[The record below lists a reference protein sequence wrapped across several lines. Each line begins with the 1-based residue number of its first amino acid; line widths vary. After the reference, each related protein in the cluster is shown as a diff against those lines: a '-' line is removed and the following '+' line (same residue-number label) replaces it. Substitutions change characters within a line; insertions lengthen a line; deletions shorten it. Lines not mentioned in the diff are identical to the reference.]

1 MKMNVYREQN
11 MKMNARIKSPWDK
24 EKTLIIQDEKGKETS
39 FFPSFVQNVL
49 NPFSVSE
56 SLDSKSVT
64 SMNSSLFSHTKGKN
78 SSRIDLSWTLE
89 MEKARKVDS
98 AKKILKDLN
107 QHYENIFKEYDDNVP
122 EKQIFLHSNILY
134 LIAATDGNEDTLGHS
149 QLVAS
154 YTMMLSKALGVE
166 DKNHLVNIERGALL
180 HDIGKIGIPES
191 ILRKAG
197 PLTALEREIVK
208 EHPFI
213 GYEIIEGFE
222 FLKKAA
228 QVVLFHHE
236 SYDGSG
242 YPYGLAG
249 EEIPLEA
256 RIFAVADTLDAITS
270 DRPYRKGSNFD
281 VAFSEIERVRG
292 TQFDPVVVD
301 TLFSVPLE
309 KWQRIKEHTE
319 KSLHL
324 YTIH

>member
-1 MKMNVYREQN
+1 MKMNVYKRQE
-11 MKMNARIKSPWDK
+11 MKMNTEINSPSDR
-24 EKTLIIQDEKGKETS
+24 EKLLIIQDESGKKTH
-39 FFPSFVQNVL
+39 FFPSFVQSPL
-49 NPFSVSE
+49 KSFPADE
-56 SLDSKSVT
+56 RLDYKPVT
-64 SMNSSLFSHTKGKN
+64 SMNSFSFPHPEEKDG
-78 SSRIDLSWTLE
+78 SRVDLSWPLE
-89 MEKARKVDS
+89 REKARKVDS
-98 AKKILKDLN
+98 AKKILKDLS
-107 QHYENIFKEYDDNVP
+107 QHYEKIFNEHDDDIP

-154 YTMMLSKALGVE
+154 YTMMLTKALGVE
-166 DKNHLVNIERGALL
+166 DNNYLVNIERGALL

-208 EHPFI
+208 EHPLI
-213 GYEIIEGFE
+213 GYEIIEEFE

-236 SYDGSG
+236 SYDGNG

-249 EEIPLEA
+249 EDIPLEA

-281 VAFSEIERVRG
+281 MAFREIERARA

-301 TLFSVPLE
+301 TLFSVPIE
-309 KWQRIKEHTE
+309 KWQRIKESTE
-319 KSLHL
+319 KSLRL